1 MKHWNA
7 RTCAGLVASVLC
19 AGFAPAVLA
28 APTEI
33 EEIVVTAQKR
43 ESNLQETPIAIT
55 AMTAEQ
61 ITLNRIENFDDIA
74 LHTPSMSYT
83 ELQGFSQ
90 IAIRGVG
97 TDLTNLAN
105 ETAVAMYED
114 GVYRGATFAQTVPQF
129 DMERI
134 EVLRGPQGTL
144 YGRNATG
151 GAVNIITRDPT
162 FEPEFNASM
171 TGGNYDHIRGEVG
184 VSGALVDDV
193 VAGRASFVY
202 DTHSGYND
210 NKTLDQSE
218 GDDSLKGGHASL
230 LFNLSDTAELILRG
244 NYTRDHGSTGVFMN
258 REISPTSLALS
269 PANLAGL
276 FAFPNPLL
284 GNQSY
289 AQFYGLNIPQ
299 AGQPIVVNP
308 NDHKSY
314 TDQPTKNNIKQ
325 YGGSAT
331 LTEQF
336 GDVTAKLILGREDA
350 EWVRYMDTDGTDI
363 PILNQDGQ
371 QSNRQNTAEL
381 NVSGTYWGG
390 RATWMVGGFY
400 FQEDGNTHFYYD
412 LPALQQFYQ
421 ALIPNIVALLGGD
434 PTFTTPPLPNGSLAA
449 FGTRL
454 KTGLPD
460 TAPFLDFRGNQD
472 SKSYAGFGQT
482 VIDVVDNLHL
492 TLGLRYTDDT
502 KDMHRE
508 LSNNL
513 GGPPCNQRINQ
524 EWNETTGQAI
534 LSYDFSKD
542 LMTYVSASKGFK
554 AGGFNVAECEGAF
567 DPETIWAYE
576 AGVKAQLFERRLQL
590 NAATFIYNY
599 DDIQVNRFVN
609 NASSITN
616 AAKANIYGAEL
627 EFVALVGTGF
637 EFDGGVTYLNTEYSG
652 NSSFS
657 NPILGGPPISVDGND
672 LMRSPPW
679 KTYLGAQYQWPSS
692 VGSFTIRGDMTYSD
706 SFYFDVFEASL
717 PNQSAMKQDAYSIY
731 NARIQWDSNDGKYS
745 GQLFCQNI
753 GDQLYAYSSQAV
765 GTTGAVVS
773 QYSPPRTYGLRVSM
787 KMGGK

>member
-1 MKHWNA
+1 
-7 RTCAGLVASVLC
+7 VALGLC
-19 AGFAPAVLA
+19 AGVAPVVFA

-55 AMTAEQ
+55 AMTQEQ
-61 ITLNRIENFDDIA
+61 ISLNRIENFDDIA

-151 GAVNIITRDPT
+151 GAVNIITRLPSFD
-162 FEPEFNASM
+162 PEFNVSM

-184 VSGALVDDV
+184 ASGPLTDN
-193 VAGRASFVY
+193 VAGRMSFVY
-202 DTHSGYND
+202 DSHSGWND
-210 NKTLDQSE
+210 NHTLNDSE
-218 GDDSLKGGHASL
+218 GDDTLKGGHASL
-230 LFNLSDTAELILRG
+230 LFNLSDTAELVLRG
-244 NYTRDHGSTGVFMN
+244 NYTRDHGSTGVFLI
-258 REISPTSLALS
+258 REISPTPAFIS
-269 PANLAGL
+269 PENLAGFL
-276 FAFPNPLL
+276 AFPNPAF
-284 GNQSY
+284 GGQSY
-289 AQFYGLNIPQ
+289 VQHYGLTIPQ
-299 AGQPIVVNP
+299 ANHVLVNP
-308 NDHKSY
+308 NDHDSF
-314 TDQPTKNNIKQ
+314 TEQPTKNNIKQ
-325 YGGSAT
+325 YGYSAT

-350 EWVRYMDTDGTDI
+350 KWVRYMDTDGTDAAMLI
-363 PILNQDGQ
+363 QDGQ

-381 NVSGTYWGG
+381 NISGTYWGG
-390 RATWMVGGFY
+390 RATWMIGGFY
-400 FQEDGNTHFYYD
+400 FQEDGNAHFYYD
-412 LPALQQFYQ
+412 LPALQQTFESLFGI
-421 ALIPNIVALLGGD
+421 ALAGNN
-434 PTFTTPPLPNGSLAA
+434 PTAPPLPSGSLAF

-460 TAPFLDFRGNQD
+460 PAPFLDFRGNQD

-482 VIDVVDNLHL
+482 VIDVIDNLHL

-513 GGPPCNQRINQ
+513 GGAPCDQRINQ
-524 EWNETTGQAI
+524 NWNETTGQGI

-542 LMTYVSASKGFK
+542 LMAYVSASKGFK
-554 AGGFNVAECEGAF
+554 AGGFNVAECAGAF

-599 DDIQVNRFVN
+599 DDIQVNRFIN

-672 LMRSPPW
+672 MMRSPEW
-679 KTYLGAQYQWPSS
+679 KTYLGAQYQWPTNI
-692 VGSFTIRGDMTYSD
+692 GSFTIRGDMTYSD

-717 PNQSAMKQDAYSIY
+717 PNQSAMEQDSYSIY

-745 GQLFCQNI
+745 SQLFCQNI
-753 GDQLYAYSSQAV
+753 GDKLYAYSSQAV
-765 GTTGAVVS
+765 GTTGSIDS
-773 QYSPPRTYGLRVSM
+773 QYSPPRTFGLRVSM

>member
-28 APTEI
+28 APNEI

-55 AMTAEQ
+55 AMTSEQ

-244 NYTRDHGSTGVFMN
+244 NYTRDHGNTGVFMN
-258 REISPTSLALS
+258 RELAPNTLGIT
-269 PANLAGL
+269 PANLGGFL
-276 FAFPNPLL
+276 TFPNPAL
-284 GNQSY
+284 GGLSL
-289 AQFYGLNIPQ
+289 AQVFNLTFPQ
-299 AGQPIVVNP
+299 AGQPIVVDP
-308 NDHKSY
+308 DKHESY

-325 YGGSAT
+325 FGGSAT

-350 EWVRYMDTDGTDI
+350 KWVRYMDTDGTDI

-371 QSNRQNTAEL
+371 QANRQNTAEL
-381 NVSGTYWGG
+381 NLSGTYWGG
-390 RATWMVGGFY
+390 RATWLVGGFY

-412 LPALQQFYQ
+412 LPALQTTYEAAFG
-421 ALIPNIVALLGGD
+421 IFGPGGA
-434 PTFTTPPLPNGSLAA
+434 PLPPGSLAA
-449 FGTRL
+449 FGIRL
-454 KTGLPD
+454 KNGQPD

-482 VIDVVDNLHL
+482 TVDVIDNLHV

-513 GGPPCNQRINQ
+513 GGAPCNQRINQ
-524 EWNETTGQAI
+524 EWNETTGQGI
-534 LSYDFSKD
+534 VSYDFTKD
-542 LMTYVSASKGFK
+542 VMAYVSASKGFK
-554 AGGFNVAECEGAF
+554 AGGFNVAECAGAF

-576 AGVKAQLFERRLQL
+576 AGVKSQLFDRRLQL
-590 NAATFIYNY
+590 NAATFVYKY
-599 DDIQVNRFVN
+599 DDIQINRFVLN
-609 NASSITN
+609 TSSITN
-616 AAKANIYGAEL
+616 AAKADIYGAEL

-637 EFDGGVTYLNTEYSG
+637 EFDGGVTYLNTQYG
-652 NSSFS
+652 GGASFS
-657 NPILGGPPISVDGND
+657 DPIAGGPPISVDGND
-672 LMRSPPW
+672 LLRSPPW
-679 KTYLGAQYQWPSS
+679 KTYIGAQYEWETS
-692 VGSFTIRGDMTYSD
+692 VGKFTVRGDMTYSD
-706 SFYFDVFEASL
+706 KFYFDVFEASL
-717 PNQSAMKQDAYSIY
+717 PNQHEMEQDSYEIY
-731 NARIQWDSNDGKYS
+731 NARIQWDSTDGKYS
-745 GQLFCQNI
+745 SQLFCQNI

-765 GTTGAVVS
+765 GTTGSVMS